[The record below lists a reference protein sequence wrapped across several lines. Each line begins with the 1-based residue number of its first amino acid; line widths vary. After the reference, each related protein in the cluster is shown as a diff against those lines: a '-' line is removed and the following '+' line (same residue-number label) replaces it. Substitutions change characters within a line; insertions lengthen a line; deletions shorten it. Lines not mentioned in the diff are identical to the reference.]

1 MSQFDA
7 AREKYLKRHGTK
19 LDVVGIP
26 TAKASVETVA
36 IETPKE
42 KPRAID
48 TDGFVEVAISLPGKM
63 IELSFRKRNV
73 MENVN
78 KSKMTREE
86 FRNQILKALEPLLGR
101 VEVL

>member
-7 AREKYLKRHGTK
+7 AREKYLKKHGTK
-19 LDVVGIP
+19 LDVVGVAIP
-26 TAKASVETVA
+26 KASVETVV
-36 IETPKE
+36 ETPKE